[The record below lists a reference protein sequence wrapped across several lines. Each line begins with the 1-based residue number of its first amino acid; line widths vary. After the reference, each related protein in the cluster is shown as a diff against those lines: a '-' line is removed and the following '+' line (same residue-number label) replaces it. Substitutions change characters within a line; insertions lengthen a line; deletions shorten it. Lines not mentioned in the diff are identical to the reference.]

1 MRALADFNFN
11 WVSDTP
17 EYDELAK
24 ILLLYYYY
32 RQVRRYEKQKKLLYK
47 SHTAVCR
54 VYIFIIY
61 IYILLGVL

>member
-1 MRALADFNFN
+1 MRSLAGFNFN

-32 RQVRRYEKQKKLLYK
+32 RKVRRYEKQKKLLYK

-54 VYIFIIY
+54 VYTV
-61 IYILLGVL
+61 YILSGVLL